1 MNSNRFIGVAFIVSS
16 SIAYGTLPIFARLAY
31 ADGASPFTVLF
42 LRFTLA
48 AVILLIYMFA
58 SHTVFPQGKILLQLV
73 LMGVFGYVGQSLAY
87 FFAISL
93 APAGLVA
100 LLLYLSPVLVTFGS
114 FIFLHERLTWTKLLA
129 LLVALAGA
137 VLTISAGGKLAGA
150 QSANIIPGIL
160 LGILA
165 AVVGAAYVL
174 LGSRVLRAAPAIP
187 ATTVIITSTAVTYTA
202 LAAAQGFTLPAQW
215 TGYAAILGLATIS
228 TVFAI
233 STFMAGLQRVGPA
246 NASTL
251 GVLEPAS
258 AVVLAA
264 LVLGETILPGQ
275 IIGGLMI
282 CFAVVIISRS
292 V

>member
-1 MNSNRFIGVAFIVSS
+1 MNVKRLIGVALIVSS

-48 AVILLIYMFA
+48 SAFLLIYMIS
-58 SHTVFPQGKILLQLV
+58 SHTVFPRGKVLIQLV
-73 LMGVFGYVGQSLAY
+73 LMGVIGYVGQSLAY
-87 FFAISL
+87 FLAISL

-114 FIFLHERLTWTKLLA
+114 FVFLHERLTLTKLLA

-137 VLTISAGGKLAGA
+137 VLTISAGGKLANTH
-150 QSANIIPGIL
+150 SDTIIPGII

-187 ATTVIITSTAVTYTA
+187 ATTVIITSTAVTYAA
-202 LAAAQGFTLPAQW
+202 LTAAQGFTFPVHW
-215 TGYAAILGLATIS
+215 NGYAAILGLATIS

-264 LVLGETILPGQ
+264 LILGETILPGQ

-282 CFAVVIISRS
+282 CFAVVIISRN